1 MNKVKYGLKNVHYAV
16 ATIAADGSATFGTPK
31 RIPGAVNLSMD
42 PSGEAV
48 NFFADDSNY
57 FSQTPNAGYSGTLE
71 VALVPDDFKVDILG
85 FIVDANGALVENA
98 DAVTKKFA
106 LMFEFQG
113 DEKATRH
120 VMYNITA
127 ARPSVAGNTKE
138 ETIEVQTETLNL
150 TAGMIYVPALGVNVP
165 KANLKKDQTG
175 YSTFFDAVY
184 QPAGQTFAANKSTV
198 TIAAGSF
205 EVVAF
210 SGNSGAVTAASS
222 SADVT
227 AAVSGNQVSIQ
238 VDEDAAAGATITLTD
253 ADSNTATITVTLAE

>member
-48 NFFADDSNY
+48 NFFADDSKY
-57 FSQTPNAGYSGTLE
+57 FSQTPNAGYTGTLE
-71 VALVPDDFKVDILG
+71 VALVPDDFKVDVLG
-85 FIVDANGALVENA
+85 FKVDSNGALVEDANA
-98 DAVTKKFA
+98 ITKPFA
-106 LMFEFQG
+106 LLFEFQG

-120 VMYNITA
+120 VLYNNTA
-127 ARPSVAGNTKE
+127 ARPSVAGATKE
-138 ETIEVQTETLNL
+138 ESIEVQTETLNL
-150 TAGMIYVPALGVNVP
+150 TSGMIYVPSLDTNVP
-165 KANLKKDQTG
+165 KTSVKKDQTP
-175 YSTFFDAVY
+175 YSTFFAAVY
-184 QPAGQTFAANKSTV
+184 QPAGVTFAANKSAV
-198 TIAAGSF
+198 TIAAGAF

-210 SGNSGAVTAASS
+210 TGNSGAVTAASS

-253 ADSNTATITVTLAE
+253 EDSNTATITVTLAE

>member
-48 NFFADDSNY
+48 NFFADDSKY
-57 FSQTPNAGYSGTLE
+57 FSQTPNAGYTGTLE
-71 VALVPDDFKVDILG
+71 VALVPDDFKVDVLG
-85 FIVDANGALVENA
+85 FKVDSNGALVEDANA
-98 DAVTKKFA
+98 ITKPFA
-106 LMFEFQG
+106 LLFEFQG

-120 VMYNITA
+120 VLYNNTA
-127 ARPSVAGNTKE
+127 ARPSVAGATKE
-138 ETIEVQTETLNL
+138 ESIEVQTETLNL
-150 TAGMIYVPALGVNVP
+150 TSGMIYVPSLDTNVP
-165 KANLKKDQTG
+165 KTSVKKDQTP
-175 YSTFFDAVY
+175 YATFFDAVY
-184 QPAGQTFAANKSTV
+184 QPAGVTFAANKSAV
-198 TIAAGSF
+198 TIAAGAF

-210 SGNSGAVTAASS
+210 TGNSGAVTAASS

-227 AAVSGNQVSIQ
+227 AAVAGNQVSIQ

-253 ADSNTATITVTLAE
+253 EDSNTATITVTLAE

>member
-48 NFFADDSNY
+48 NFFADDSKY
-57 FSQTPNAGYSGTLE
+57 FSQTPNAGYTGTLE
-71 VALVPDDFKVDILG
+71 VALVPDDFKVDALG
-85 FIVDANGALVENA
+85 FKVDSNGALVEDANA
-98 DAVTKKFA
+98 ITKPFA
-106 LMFEFQG
+106 LLFEFQG

-120 VMYNITA
+120 VLYNNTA
-127 ARPSVAGNTKE
+127 ARPSVAGATKE
-138 ETIEVQTETLNL
+138 ESIEVQTETLNL
-150 TAGMIYVPALGVNVP
+150 TSGMIYVPSLDTNVP
-165 KANLKKDQTG
+165 KTSVKKDQTP

-184 QPAGQTFAANKSTV
+184 QPAGVTFAANKSAV
-198 TIAAGSF
+198 TIAAGAF
-205 EVVAF
+205 EVVVF
-210 SGNSGAVTAASS
+210 TGNSGTVTAASS

-227 AAVSGNQVSIQ
+227 AAVAGNQVSIQ

-253 ADSNTATITVTLAE
+253 EDSNTATITVTLAE